1 MSAKQ
6 KGSEGTTLAKVKV
19 LERKFA
25 TSTSQICEFLML
37 FKVIFAKIA
46 IVLEVEGSSGL
57 GLEIGKRI
65 QKSLEL
71 LELVVSKNLGI

>member
-1 MSAKQ
+1 
-6 KGSEGTTLAKVKV
+6 
-19 LERKFA
+19 
-25 TSTSQICEFLML
+25 ML